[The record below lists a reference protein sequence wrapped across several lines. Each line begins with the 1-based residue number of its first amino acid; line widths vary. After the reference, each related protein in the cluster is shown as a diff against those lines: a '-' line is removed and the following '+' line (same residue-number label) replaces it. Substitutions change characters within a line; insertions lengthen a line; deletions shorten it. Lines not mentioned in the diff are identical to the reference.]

1 MITKLNSF
9 SDRDLEQLAQIW
21 LNGNL
26 QAHSFIPAQYW
37 KNQFVNIKKM
47 LPEANIF
54 VYRNNETIVGFLG
67 ELDGY
72 IAGLFVDMNYRNQGV
87 GSRLINY
94 LKQINDKL
102 TLSVYVDNINAVN
115 FYENKD
121 FIIDSVGM
129 DTETDSKEY
138 HMIWKNKR

>member
-54 VYRNNETIVGFLG
+54 VYRNNKTIVGFLG

-72 IAGLFVDMNYRNQGV
+72 IAGLFVDMSYRNQGV
-87 GSRLINY
+87 GSQLINY

-138 HMIWKNKR
+138 HMIWEK

>member
-54 VYRNNETIVGFLG
+54 VYRNNETIIGFLG

-72 IAGLFVDMNYRNQGV
+72 IAGLFVDMNYRNQGA
-87 GSRLINY
+87 GSRLIKY

-102 TLSVYVDNINAVN
+102 TLSVYVDNINAVK

-138 HMIWKNKR
+138 HMIWEK

>member
-9 SDRDLEQLAQIW
+9 SDRDLEQLAQIL

-47 LPEANIF
+47 LPQANIF
-54 VYRNNETIVGFLG
+54 VYRNNETIIGFLG

-138 HMIWKNKR
+138 HMLWEK

>member
-54 VYRNNETIVGFLG
+54 VYRNNETIIGFLG

-138 HMIWKNKR
+138 HMIWEK

>member
-1 MITKLNSF
+1 MITKWNSF
-9 SDRDLEQLAQIW
+9 SDRDLEQLAQLW

-26 QAHSFIPAQYW
+26 QAHSFIPAQYC

-54 VYRNNETIVGFLG
+54 VYRNNETIIGFLG

-138 HMIWKNKR
+138 HMIWEK

>member
-47 LPEANIF
+47 LPEANVF

-138 HMIWKNKR
+138 HMIWEK

>member
-1 MITKLNSF
+1 MITKLNRF

-138 HMIWKNKR
+138 HMIWEK

>member
-54 VYRNNETIVGFLG
+54 VYRNNETIIGFLG

-72 IAGLFVDMNYRNQGV
+72 IAGLFVDINYRNQGV

-102 TLSVYVDNINAVN
+102 TLSVYIDNINAVN

-138 HMIWKNKR
+138 HMIWEK

>member
-54 VYRNNETIVGFLG
+54 VYRNNETIIGFLG

-72 IAGLFVDMNYRNQGV
+72 IAGLFVDMNYRNQGA

-138 HMIWKNKR
+138 HMIWEK

>member
-54 VYRNNETIVGFLG
+54 VYRNNEIIIGFLG

-94 LKQINDKL
+94 LKQIKDKL

-121 FIIDSVGM
+121 FIIDGVGM

-138 HMIWKNKR
+138 HMIWEK

>member
-54 VYRNNETIVGFLG
+54 VYRNNETIIGFLG

-121 FIIDSVGM
+121 FIIDSVSM

-138 HMIWKNKR
+138 HMIWEK